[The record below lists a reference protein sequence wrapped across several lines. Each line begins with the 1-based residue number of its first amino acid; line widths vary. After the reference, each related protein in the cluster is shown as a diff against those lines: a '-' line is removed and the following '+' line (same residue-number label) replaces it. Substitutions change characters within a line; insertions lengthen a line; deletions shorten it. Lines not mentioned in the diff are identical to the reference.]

1 MSWFLAG
8 KCNVSKGRSC
18 EGGRQHCATRVV
30 LRSNTGFCHFAGQFL
45 AGDGC
50 EIKQFEKNMMIC
62 VGAHDIHVHVDVHV
76 P

>member
-30 LRSNTGFCHFAGQFL
+30 LRSNKGFWHFAGQFL

-50 EIKQFEKNMMIC
+50 EIKSF
-62 VGAHDIHVHVDVHV
+62 
-76 P
+76 